1 MTLKIK
7 LQIAICIVLLALPT
21 CYLLFKIWNLSID
34 DDGTFLFKYMIFTL
48 ISWFVLSPV
57 LLNLLNIAAK
67 QIANAEFNNWR
78 NERN

>member
-1 MTLKIK
+1 MKNALKY
-7 LQIAICIVLLALPT
+7 QIAAVIILLAAPT
-21 CYLLFKIWNLSID
+21 AYLLYKIWNLTID

-48 ISWFVLSPV
+48 ISWVVLSPI

-67 QIANAEFNNWR
+67 QIANDEFNKWR